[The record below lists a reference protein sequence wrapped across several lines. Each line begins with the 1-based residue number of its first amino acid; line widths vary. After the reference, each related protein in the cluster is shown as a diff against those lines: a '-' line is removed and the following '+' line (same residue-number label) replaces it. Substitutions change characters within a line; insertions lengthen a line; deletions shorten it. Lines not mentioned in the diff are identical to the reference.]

1 MNVEKICEE
10 ANKLSVAER
19 GELITRLIQELGQPE
34 YDVSD
39 EEVSLRV
46 EETRSGTVGDISQ
59 DDLISRLK
67 HLR

>member
-19 GELITRLIQELGQPE
+19 GELISRLVQELGQPD

-59 DDLISRLK
+59 DDLNSRLK
-67 HLR
+67 QLR

>member
-1 MNVEKICEE
+1 MNVEKIHEA

-19 GELITRLIQELGQPE
+19 GELISRLIQELGQPE

-46 EETRSGTVGDISQ
+46 EETRSGSVGDISQ
-59 DDLISRLK
+59 DQLISRLK
-67 HLR
+67 HIR

>member
-1 MNVEKICEE
+1 MNVEKICEA

-19 GELITRLIQELGQPE
+19 GELISRLIQELGQPE

-46 EETRSGTVGDISQ
+46 EETRSGSIGNISQ
-59 DDLISRLK
+59 DQLISRIK
-67 HLR
+67 HL